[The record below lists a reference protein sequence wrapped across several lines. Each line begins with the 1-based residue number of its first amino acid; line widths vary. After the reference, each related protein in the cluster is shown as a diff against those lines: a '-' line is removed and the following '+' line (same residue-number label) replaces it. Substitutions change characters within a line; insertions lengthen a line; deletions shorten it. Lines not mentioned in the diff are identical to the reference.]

1 MVDHIEDNNS
11 ETGRGTPRPV
21 SPYKAGLRCRCPN
34 CGDAPLYHGLLEVRE
49 HCENCDFD
57 LSAADAGD
65 GAQIFVI
72 MILGAL
78 CAIIGAYLYA
88 AIGLPM
94 WVIMIFLMVMI
105 IGGTIWLLRVIKAT
119 LVALQFFH
127 DARQG
132 QLSEESE

>member
-1 MVDHIEDNNS
+1 MADQQSDKVE
-11 ETGRGTPRPV
+11 ETDREQSRSV
-21 SPYKAGLRCRCPN
+21 SPYKVGFSCKCPN
-34 CGDAPLYHGLLEVRE
+34 CGDAPIYDGLLELRE
-49 HCENCDFD
+49 SCDNCGFD
-57 LSAADAGD
+57 LSKADAGD

-94 WVIMIFLMVMI
+94 WAIMIFLIAMI

-119 LVALQFFH
+119 LVTLQFHH
-127 DARQG
+127 DAHEG
-132 QLSEESE
+132 QLTDES